1 MGKQIGKRF
10 MSMMRKIKDN
20 KKISWLVM
28 AVFTIVVIITTFIGI
43 YVMVTGQIKKIAIQN
58 MEEMAMHDEV
68 AVESNIGNEYQ
79 ILDGIGTYI
88 GQLGCNT
95 EQELLLALSQCS
107 QIIDCKRMTL
117 VSENG
122 KTLSSDQVVAYDEDL
137 LEQCRVTKAHYVFWI
152 ENNEANADHAEELL
166 YFGAETEPFTVEGE
180 TYWYVTALM
189 DIDILQENL
198 KIESYDGEGYS
209 NIIDAEGNYI
219 VNNSRSYTAQKL
231 NNFFDK
237 MLLGTLKNG
246 WSIEK
251 IQKNMAA
258 QEKFSMMYTNLEGE
272 EQLLIFMPM
281 EKESWYFIMAIP
293 DSIIEGQVQDI
304 IILYLFFWLV
314 SIAVIVLAVAMLI
327 REERLIARTERK
339 HQKEIGEALELANQG
354 NRAKTTF
361 LNNMS
366 HDIRT
371 PMNAIMGYTS
381 LAITHIDRGE
391 QVKEYLEKI
400 YQSSAHL
407 LSLINDV
414 LDMSR
419 IESGKLE
426 IEEKPESL
434 PDILHTLRDM
444 MQADI
449 HTKQLDFYIDI
460 MEVTDEDIYCDKL
473 RLNQVLINIVS
484 NAIKYNRPGGSISI
498 CVVQKG
504 APKDGYATYDFR
516 VKDTGIGI
524 GKEYLQE
531 IFEPFTRE
539 RNSTIGG
546 IQGTGLGMAI
556 TKNIVDTMGGTIK
569 VSSEEGKGSE
579 FIVTL
584 KFRLQKEHKE
594 IAVIEKLQ
602 GLRGL
607 VVDDDINA
615 CQSISHMLRQIGM
628 LSEWTRFGKEAVIR
642 TKEALHLE
650 NPFYVYI
657 IDWLMPDMNGIET
670 ARQIR
675 MEVGDSAPIIIL
687 TAYDWADIEKE
698 AREAG
703 VTDFVSK
710 PLFLS
715 DLQRT
720 LSKLCM
726 EETQTET
733 QADTTLD
740 LHGFR
745 ILLVEDNLWNQEV
758 AQEILMNFGLTVQ
771 IVNNGQEA
779 VTAVETA
786 DAGWYDM
793 IFMDVQMPIMNGY
806 DATKA
811 IRSLTDPEKAKIP
824 IVAMTADAFEEDRQ
838 KALQAGMNDH
848 ISKPLEM
855 EALVKVLRKYIE
867 NKE

>member
-1 MGKQIGKRF
+1 MGKRF
-10 MSMMRKIKDN
+10 MGMMKKIKESG
-20 KKISWLVM
+20 KTSWLVM
-28 AVFTIVVIITTFIGI
+28 ALFAIAVIVMTFMGI
-43 YVMVTGQIKKIAIQN
+43 YVMVTGQIKKIAVQN
-58 MEEMAMHDEV
+58 MEEMALHDEV
-68 AVESNIGNEYQ
+68 AVESNIDNEYQ

-88 GQLGCNT
+88 GQMKCST
-95 EQELLLALSQCS
+95 QQELLLALSQCR
-107 QIIDCKRMTL
+107 QIIDCEKMIL

-122 KTLSSDQVVAYDEDL
+122 KTLGSDQVVAYDEDL
-137 LEQCRVTKAHYVFWI
+137 LKQCRDTEAHYVFWI
-152 ENNEANADHAEELL
+152 EGNGGGAGAQL
-166 YFGAETEPFTVEGE
+166 YFGVETAPFTVEEE
-180 TYWYVTALM
+180 TYWYITAVM

-198 KIESYDGEGYS
+198 KVESYDGEGYS

-219 VNNSRSYTAQKL
+219 VNNSYSYAAQNM

-237 MLLGTLKNG
+237 LLLGTLRDD
-246 WSIEK
+246 WTIEK
-251 IQKNMAA
+251 IQGNMAA
-258 QEKFSMMYTNLEGE
+258 QEKFSMMYTNLDGE
-272 EQLLIFMPM
+272 DQLLIFMPM
-281 EKESWYFIMAIP
+281 EKENWYFIMAIP
-293 DSIIEGQVQDI
+293 DSIIQGQVQDI
-304 IILYLFFWLV
+304 IMLYLIFWLLSV
-314 SIAVIVLAVAMLI
+314 VAMAAAAVMII
-327 REERLIARTERK
+327 REERLMARTERK
-339 HQKEIGEALELANQG
+339 HQKELSEALELANQG
-354 NRAKTTF
+354 SRAKTTF

-419 IESGKLE
+419 IESGRLE
-426 IEEKPESL
+426 IENKPESL

-449 HTKQLDFYIDI
+449 RSKQLDFYIDI
-460 MEVTDEDIYCDKL
+460 MGVTDEDIYCDKL

-498 CVVQKG
+498 SVVQKG
-504 APKDGYATYDFR
+504 VPKDGYGTYDFCI
-516 VKDTGIGI
+516 KDTGIGI
-524 GKEYLQE
+524 SEEYLHE

-539 RNSTIGG
+539 RNSTISG

-556 TKNIVDTMGGTIK
+556 TKHIVDAMGGTVK
-569 VSSEEGKGSE
+569 VSSKEGKGSE

-584 KFRLQKEHKE
+584 KFRLQKEHKK

-615 CQSISHMLRQIGM
+615 CQSVSHMLRQIGM
-628 LSEWTRFGKEAVIR
+628 LSEWTRFGKEAVVR
-642 TKEALHLE
+642 TKEALNLGD
-650 NPFYVYI
+650 PFYVYI
-657 IDWLMPDMNGIET
+657 IDWLMPDMNGVET

-720 LSKLCM
+720 LSRLCS
-726 EETQTET
+726 EETQTEK
-733 QADTTLD
+733 QEDVSLD
-740 LHGFR
+740 LHGAR

-758 AQEILMNFGLTVQ
+758 AQEILANFGLTVET
-771 IVNNGQEA
+771 VNNGQEA

-786 DAGWYDM
+786 DAGWYAM
-793 IFMDVQMPIMNGY
+793 VFMDVQMPVMNGY
-806 DATKA
+806 DAAKA
-811 IRSLTDPEKAKIP
+811 IRALTDPEKAKIP
-824 IVAMTADAFEEDRQ
+824 IVAMTADAFDEDRQ

-848 ISKPLEM
+848 ISKPLDM

-867 NKE
+867 KNRMG

>member
-1 MGKQIGKRF
+1 M
-10 MSMMRKIKDN
+10 
-20 KKISWLVM
+20 
-28 AVFTIVVIITTFIGI
+28 
-43 YVMVTGQIKKIAIQN
+43 
-58 MEEMAMHDEV
+58 
-68 AVESNIGNEYQ
+68 
-79 ILDGIGTYI
+79 
-88 GQLGCNT
+88 
-95 EQELLLALSQCS
+95 
-107 QIIDCKRMTL
+107 
-117 VSENG
+117 
-122 KTLSSDQVVAYDEDL
+122 
-137 LEQCRVTKAHYVFWI
+137 
-152 ENNEANADHAEELL
+152 
-166 YFGAETEPFTVEGE
+166 
-180 TYWYVTALM
+180 
-189 DIDILQENL
+189 
-198 KIESYDGEGYS
+198 
-209 NIIDAEGNYI
+209 
-219 VNNSRSYTAQKL
+219 

-237 MLLGTLKNG
+237 LLLGTLKDG
-246 WSIEK
+246 WTIEK
-251 IQKNMAA
+251 IQENMAA

-272 EQLLIFMPM
+272 DQLLIFMPM
-281 EKESWYFIMAIP
+281 EKETWYFIMAIP
-293 DSIIEGQVQDI
+293 DSIIKGQVQDI
-304 IILYLFFWLV
+304 IMLYLLFWVLSV
-314 SIAVIVLAVAMLI
+314 AVIVLAVAMII
-327 REERLIARTERK
+327 REERLMARTERK
-339 HQKEIGEALELANQG
+339 HQKEISEALELAKQG

-381 LAITHIDRGE
+381 LAITHIDKGE

-460 MEVTDEDIYCDKL
+460 MEVTDEDIFCDKL

-504 APKDGYATYDFR
+504 APKDGYGTYDFR
-516 VKDTGIGI
+516 IKDTGIGI
-524 GKEYLQE
+524 SREYLHE
-531 IFEPFTRE
+531 IFEPFSRE
-539 RNSTIGG
+539 RNSTISG

-556 TKNIVDTMGGTIK
+556 TKNIVDAMGGTIR

-615 CQSISHMLRQIGM
+615 CQSVSHMLRQIGM

-642 TKEALHLE
+642 TKEALELG

-657 IDWLMPDMNGIET
+657 IDWLMPDMNGIEV
-670 ARQIR
+670 ARRIR
-675 MEVGDSAPIIIL
+675 MEVGDDAPIIIL

-703 VTDFVSK
+703 VNDFVSK
-710 PLFLS
+710 PLFFS
-715 DLQRT
+715 DLQGT
-720 LSKLCM
+720 LSKLCE
-726 EETQTET
+726 EETET
-733 QADTTLD
+733 TPGPREEAVLD
-740 LHGFR
+740 FHGSR

-758 AQEILMNFGLTVQ
+758 AQEILENLKLTVET
-771 IVNNGQEA
+771 VSNGQEA

-786 DAGWYDM
+786 EAGWYDLV
-793 IFMDVQMPIMNGY
+793 FMDVQMPVMNGY
-806 DATKA
+806 DAAKA
-811 IRSLTDPEKAKIP
+811 IRALTDPAKAKVP

-838 KALQAGMNDH
+838 KALQSGMNDH
-848 ISKPLEM
+848 ISKPLDM
-855 EALVKVLRKYIE
+855 EALIKVLRKYIE
-867 NKE
+867 NEKG

>member
-1 MGKQIGKRF
+1 MGKRF

-20 KKISWLVM
+20 KKTSWLVV
-28 AVFTIVVIITTFIGI
+28 ALFLVALIVMTFIGI
-43 YVMVTGQIKKIAIQN
+43 YVMVTGQIKEIAVQN
-58 MEEMAMHDEV
+58 MREMALHDEV
-68 AVESNIGNEYQ
+68 SVESNIDNEYQ

-88 GQLGCNT
+88 GQMKCST
-95 EQELLLALSQCS
+95 QQELLLTLSQCS
-107 QIIDCKRMTL
+107 LIIDCKKLTL

-122 KTLSSDQVVAYDEDL
+122 KTLSSDQVAAYDEDL
-137 LEQCRVTKAHYVFWI
+137 LKQCMDTEAHYVFWI
-152 ENNEANADHAEELL
+152 EDNEDSAGAQL
-166 YFGAETEPFTVEGE
+166 YFGAETAPFTVEEE
-180 TYWYVTALM
+180 TYWYITAEM

-198 KIESYDGEGYS
+198 KVESYDGEGYS

-219 VNNSRSYTAQKL
+219 VNNSYSYAAQNM

-237 MLLGTLKNG
+237 LLLGTLRDD
-246 WSIEK
+246 WTIEK
-251 IQKNMAA
+251 IQGNMAA
-258 QEKFSMMYTNLEGE
+258 QEKFSMMYTNMDGE
-272 EQLLIFMPM
+272 DQLLIFMPM
-281 EKESWYFIMAIP
+281 EKENWYFIMAIP
-293 DSIIEGQVQDI
+293 DSIIQGQVRDI
-304 IILYLFFWLV
+304 IMLYLIFWLLSFAV
-314 SIAVIVLAVAMLI
+314 MTAATVIVI
-327 REERLIARTERK
+327 REERRMAGTERK
-339 HQKEIGEALELANQG
+339 HQKELSEALELANQG
-354 NRAKTTF
+354 SRAKTTF

-381 LAITHIDRGE
+381 LAITHIDKGE
-391 QVKEYLEKI
+391 QVKDYLEKI

-434 PDILHTLRDM
+434 SDILHTLRDM

-449 HTKQLDFYIDI
+449 RSKQLDFYIDI
-460 MEVTDEDIYCDKL
+460 MGVTDEDIYCDKL

-498 CVVQKG
+498 SVVQKG
-504 APKDGYATYDFR
+504 APKDGYGIYDFCI
-516 VKDTGIGI
+516 KDTGIGI
-524 GKEYLQE
+524 GEEYLHE

-539 RNSTIGG
+539 RNSTISG

-556 TKNIVDTMGGTIK
+556 TKNIVDAMGGTIK
-569 VSSEEGKGSE
+569 VSSKEGKGSR

-607 VVDDDINA
+607 VVDDDVNA
-615 CQSISHMLRQIGM
+615 CQSVSHMLRQIGM

-642 TKEALHLE
+642 TKEALNLGD
-650 NPFYVYI
+650 PFYVYI
-657 IDWLMPDMNGIET
+657 IDWLMPDMNGVET

-675 MEVGDSAPIIIL
+675 KEVGENAPIIIL
-687 TAYDWADIEKE
+687 TAYDWADIEQE
-698 AREAG
+698 ARAAG

-715 DLQRT
+715 DLRSM
-720 LSKLCM
+720 LSRICA
-726 EETQTET
+726 EETQTEI
-733 QADTTLD
+733 QEDAPLNF
-740 LHGFR
+740 HGTR

-758 AQEILMNFGLTVQ
+758 AQEILTNFGLTVET
-771 IVNNGQEA
+771 VNNGQEA

-786 DAGWYDM
+786 DAGWYAM
-793 IFMDVQMPIMNGY
+793 VFMDVQMPVMNGY
-806 DATKA
+806 DAAKA
-811 IRSLTDPEKAKIP
+811 IRTLTNPEKARIP
-824 IVAMTADAFEEDRQ
+824 IVAMTADAFEQDRQ

-848 ISKPLEM
+848 ISKPLDM
-855 EALVKVLRKYIE
+855 EALVKVLKKYIE
-867 NKE
+867 NNKE